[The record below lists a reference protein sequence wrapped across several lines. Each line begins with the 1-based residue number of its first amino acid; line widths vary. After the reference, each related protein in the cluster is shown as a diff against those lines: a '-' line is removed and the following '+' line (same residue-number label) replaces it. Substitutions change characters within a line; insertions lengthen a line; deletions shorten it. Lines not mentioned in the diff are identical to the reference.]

1 MNISQYREKNLVH
14 ARGLFLS
21 FCTSYII
28 GDIVWVSGGWD
39 FFLFL
44 GFLIIISVWKR
55 WIIIGLIG
63 IIGYILWYGYGSYT
77 YKDTIDTLSD
87 IESAWY
93 IYDVKNR
100 YSWTIEKRLYSKERS
115 EVYRL
120 NIDNIDTTS
129 TWSIPELGKKI
140 TVFVELPSN
149 IRVTPGDVI
158 GFTGKIQ
165 KNITYPV
172 EWYEKYALYQW
183 WYGYIFLTGFER
195 IRSRKDD
202 SLMNH
207 VRLFW
212 VEKFREWFPDSVSG
226 ILLGMTIGADEYM
239 ESDIKKSFTESGIS
253 HILVVSGANIAFLIL
268 FMTFFMK
275 YLSIGKY
282 LRIILIGSII
292 LFYGTLVWWDVSVV
306 RATIM
311 GIISYLIAEYGAR
324 ASSIAT
330 LALAGLIL
338 TIYNPLSPLYDAGFG
353 LSFGATLGILIF
365 HAPIQNY
372 WQKYK
377 LPENIY
383 PFVSVSIW
391 AMLGS
396 APILIYHFSTFPLG
410 TLLINILISVVL
422 GWILFGSVFYTL
434 FSLISTSFTYYFGY
448 LLYMPARYI
457 IELSAVFD
465 DFWTLDLSP
474 TLSTN
479 IALIL
484 LWCYT
489 VLLLEKDVIFHEH
502 TLNTK

>member
-1 MNISQYREKNLVH
+1 MNLSKYREKNLVH

-39 FFLFL
+39 FFIFL
-44 GFLIIISVWKR
+44 VFLIFISLWKR
-55 WIIIGLIG
+55 WILIG
-63 IIGYILWYGYGSYT
+63 IIAIVGYLLWYGYGAYSYANT
-77 YKDTIDTLSD
+77 RATLDSLA
-87 IESAWY
+87 SSWY

-100 YSWTIEKRLYSKERS
+100 YIWTIEKRLYSKERS

-129 TWSIPELGKKI
+129 TWEISIPEKEI
-140 TVFVELPSN
+140 TIFVELPSN
-149 IRVTPGDVI
+149 IRTEPGDVI
-158 GFTGKIQ
+158 WFTGKIQ
-165 KNITYPV
+165 KNITYPI
-172 EWYEKYALYQW
+172 EWYEKYTLYQG

-195 IRSRKDD
+195 IVESNESTIIWNVKD
-202 SLMNH
+202 
-207 VRLFW
+207 FW
-212 VEKFREWFPDSVSG
+212 GKIFLEWFPSNVSG

-239 ESDIKKSFTESGIS
+239 EKDIKKSFTESGIS

-275 YLSIGKY
+275 YLPIGKY
-282 LRIILIGSII
+282 IRIVIIGGII
-292 LFYGTLVWWDVSVV
+292 LFYGTLVGWDVSVV

-324 ASSIAT
+324 TSSLAT
-330 LALAGLIL
+330 LALAGLVL
-338 TIYNPLSPLYDAGFG
+338 TIYNPLSPIYDAGFG

-365 HAPIQNY
+365 HTPIQKY
-372 WQKYK
+372 WIRAH

-396 APILIYHFSTFPLG
+396 APILIYHFSTFPVG
-410 TLLINILISVVL
+410 TLIINILISIVL
-422 GWILFGSVFYTL
+422 WWILFGSVFYVL
-434 FSLISTSFTYYFGY
+434 FSLLSSHLAYYFGF
-448 LLYMPARYI
+448 LLYIPARYI
-457 IELSAVFD
+457 IELSALFD
-465 DFWTLDLSP
+465 DFWTI
-474 TLSTN
+474 TLSENTSKM

-484 LWCYT
+484 LGSYT
-489 VLLLEKDVIFHEH
+489 VLLLEKDIIFRDEQ
-502 TLNTK
+502 LRE